1 MAYDLKITNGTV
13 YDGNGGAGQRAD
25 IGIRDG
31 KIVDVGDCPD
41 AADRTIDAEGA
52 IVTPGFVDLHTHY
65 DGQISWDD
73 EIAPSIQHGVT
84 TAVMGNCGVGF
95 APVRASDRERLIR
108 LMEGVEDIPGTALH
122 EGISWDWETFPEYM
136 EAIDTRPHTL
146 DYALQVPHDALR
158 VYAMGERAFSGSVA
172 TDDDIATMRDL
183 VGEALD
189 AGAAGFS
196 TGRTDIHRT
205 ADGEWTPASEAATAE
220 LAGIAEA
227 FKGRTAGVLQGVS
240 DFDLER
246 EGDRFDE
253 EFDVLEAMAKA
264 GGGRPMSISTM
275 QRDMAPK
282 QWEQIIARAEQA
294 NAKGIDIKLQV
305 APRGIGVLMGLEATF
320 HPFMGFPSY
329 KAIAGKSLE
338 ERVAI
343 MRDPSFRA
351 RILAEK
357 SDKLSGEGSSI
368 PPLADVLMSQI
379 DFVSLKLFRLGEN
392 PDYEQP
398 IDQSLYARG
407 RAKDQSPLEAIYDTL
422 LEEDGRALLY
432 FPVYNYTKFNYEN
445 VLTMLR
451 HPLALPGLSDGGAHV
466 GFICDASFPTYLMSY
481 WTRDRTAGEQIPLE
495 RAIQMMTADGADHMG
510 FADRGRIAPGL
521 KADLNII
528 DHAHLGLKPPR
539 LVHDLPA
546 GGARLLQDAKGY
558 RATVIA
564 GEVVVENDAVTDARP
579 GRLVRLGQ

>member
-1 MAYDLKITNGTV
+1 MAYDLKITGGIV
-13 YDGNGGAGQRAD
+13 YDGNGSAGQKAD
-25 IGIRDG
+25 LGIRDG

-41 AADRTIDAEGA
+41 VADRTLDAEGA

-95 APVRASDRERLIR
+95 APVRASDRERLIK

-122 EGISWDWETFPEYM
+122 EGMSWDWETFPEYM
-136 EAIDTRPHTL
+136 DALDAKPHTL

-158 VYAMGERAFSGSVA
+158 VYALGERAFSGSVA
-172 TDDDIATMRDL
+172 TDDDIATMRAL
-183 VGEALD
+183 VTEALD

-227 FKGRTAGVLQGVS
+227 FRGRTAGVLQGVS

-246 EGDRFDE
+246 DGDRFDQ

-282 QWEQIIARAEQA
+282 QWEKIIARAEQA
-294 NAKGIDIKLQV
+294 NEKGIPIKLQV

-329 KAIAGKSLE
+329 KAIADKPLD

-343 MRDPSFRA
+343 MRQPDFRT
-351 RILAEK
+351 RILSEK

-379 DFVSLKLFRLGEN
+379 DFVSLKLFRLGQN

-407 RAKDQSPLEAIYDTL
+407 RANGQEPLEAIYDTL

-432 FPVYNYTKFNYEN
+432 FPVYNYTKFTYEN

-466 GFICDASFPTYLMSY
+466 GFICDASFPSYLMSY
-481 WTRDRTAGEQIPLE
+481 WTRDRTLGDRLPLE
-495 RAIQMMTADGADHMG
+495 RAVQMMTADGADHMG
-510 FADRGRIAPGL
+510 FTDRGRIEPGM
-521 KADLNII
+521 KADINVI
-528 DHAHLGLKPPR
+528 DHERLALKPPR

-546 GGARLLQDAKGY
+546 GGARLLQDAQGY
-558 RATVIA
+558 RATLISGA
-564 GEVVVENDAVTDARP
+564 VVVEDDMVTDARP
-579 GRLVRLGQ
+579 GRLVRLG